1 MIQSTWRACAL
12 SASTYIFTATAVRS
26 WGSQDNVK
34 IPEGEALSSDIVTWH
49 PCDLMQVTQALRDV
63 SLFEKKQSG
72 KIIKIVT
79 VPVLCKVIVGT
90 KFYHR
95 FYNPGKLGGGFD
107 ETVAKVQPSAVVA
120 YPAFP
125 PTQLSLPYF
134 LCPSRL

>member
-63 SLFEKKQSG
+63 SLFEKKKQSG

-95 FYNPGKLGGGFD
+95 FL
-107 ETVAKVQPSAVVA
+107 QPWEAGWW
-120 YPAFP
+120 F
-125 PTQLSLPYF
+125 
-134 LCPSRL
+134 